1 MFSPSPRG
9 RPNLAG
15 KKVLLIDR
23 NQPTRDVRASVLRSR
38 GIEVHAADSLQAAR
52 FLWQPNLYRF
62 ILLDVRR
69 HLPGEALEFYERV
82 RTASPKEHFVFLV
95 GPPAYLSL
103 TWPDDVTAVEKKPQ
117 QGARTIKRF
126 LAAA

>member
-1 MFSPSPRG
+1 MVPQSPN
-9 RPNLAG
+9 RPNVYS

-52 FLWQPNLYRF
+52 FLWQPNLYHF

-69 HLPGEALEFYERV
+69 HLPGEALEFYEQI

-103 TWPDDVTAVEKKPQ
+103 TWPDDVTATEKEPQ
-117 QGARTIKRF
+117 QWAETIKRF

>member
-1 MFSPSPRG
+1 M
-9 RPNLAG
+9 
-15 KKVLLIDR
+15 
-23 NQPTRDVRASVLRSR
+23 RASVLRSR

-69 HLPGEALEFYERV
+69 HLPGEALEFYEQI
-82 RTASPKEHFVFLV
+82 RTAGFKEHFVFLV

-117 QGARTIKRF
+117 RWAETIKRF

>member
-1 MFSPSPRG
+1 MVPQSPN
-9 RPNLAG
+9 RPNVYS

-23 NQPTRDVRASVLRSR
+23 NQPTRDVRASVLPSR
-38 GIEVHAADSLQAAR
+38 GIEVHTADGLHAAR
-52 FLWQPNLYRF
+52 FLWQPNLYQF

-69 HLPGEALEFYERV
+69 HLPGEALKFYEQV
-82 RTASPKEHFVFLV
+82 KAGSPRERFVFLV

-103 TWPDDVTAVEKKPQ
+103 TWPDDVTAIAKEPQ
-117 QGARTIKRF
+117 QWAETVKRF